1 MRSSSLL
8 TSLVALF
15 LVFVTT
21 FLVEAAPKVAM
32 IQVKGMTC
40 SS

>member
-1 MRSSSLL
+1 MFTLL
-8 TSLVALF
+8 LLLAIGLPG
-15 LVFVTT
+15 
-21 FLVEAAPKVAM
+21 EAAPKVAT